1 MQLVHTKT
9 ANRTIATIQIISCVA
24 TIIVTGLILAMI
36 GGSIY
41 GMLVIAR

>member
-1 MQLVHTKT
+1 MSTRI
-9 ANRTIATIQIISCVA
+9 ADGAIATIQVIGCVA

-41 GMLVIAR
+41 GMLVTTR